1 MYYLIYKI
9 TNRINNKIYI
19 GCHKTEDKDDGYMGS
34 GVILKRAYEKY
45 GETHFEKEI
54 LFECK
59 TEDEMFSIEEDI
71 VNEEFVARLDTY
83 NIALGGKCGSW
94 YYSNKYGHNTK
105 KSKESGKKGGLLLR
119 EKLKDEEFA
128 KEFSEKISAGMH
140 LYYKYNDHAWIGRH
154 HSEESKKKIGKANSI
169 HQQGSKNSN
178 YGNCWIPKKDLKKWL
193 DLGWKK
199 GRKVK
204 W

>member
-94 YYSNKYGHNTK
+94 YTDITQKNQKRVEK
-105 KSKESGKKGGLLLR
+105 KAV
-119 EKLKDEEFA
+119 F
-128 KEFSEKISAGMH
+128 
-140 LYYKYNDHAWIGRH
+140 Y
-154 HSEESKKKIGKANSI
+154 
-169 HQQGSKNSN
+169 
-178 YGNCWIPKKDLKKWL
+178 
-193 DLGWKK
+193 
-199 GRKVK
+199 
-204 W
+204 